1 MKDPI
6 DTMAALRGGFAAT
19 LATALILL
27 GVIFIIDKTDSRTT
41 WGIFTIICGVV
52 FLVSIRYFGRK
63 GI

>member
-6 DTMAALRGGFAAT
+6 DTMAALRGGCAAT
-19 LATALILL
+19 VATALILL
-27 GVIFIIDKTDSRTT
+27 GIIFIIDKTDSRTT
-41 WGIFTIICGVV
+41 WGIFAIICGVV